1 MQLGS
6 AALKLIERTLQV
18 DLLLASLWPEIPQ
31 VALVAVGGYG
41 RSELFP
47 YSDIDLLFVS
57 ARVDLKE
64 HLAPFLRA
72 LWDAGLRVSQSVHTL
87 AECLEFNDRNVEL
100 SVSLLDR
107 RFLLG
112 DPKLFRQLRDPAKE
126 RLIPALARL
135 TRDRHAK
142 HGNTIYHLEPNIK
155 EGPGTLRD
163 LQVLRW
169 MAQLDGG
176 GSPALD
182 HELLFLIRQLL
193 HESARRD
200 QNVLNYSMQDTCAP
214 QLGFSDAPELMRAYY
229 RQAAPLY
236 RACLRCLDQ
245 AESRRS
251 QLLTTLRDRAARL
264 SNSEFSVIGGRIYL
278 RSPAFDAA
286 GALRLFAFIARH
298 GLPLAA
304 DTEDRIRQ
312 LATVT
317 ASWPELRLILSL
329 SHASL
334 AVRTMQETAFL
345 FKLFPDLL
353 LIESLVVRDFYHRY
367 TVDEHTL
374 VTVKTAAKLLDM
386 EDNFGDLS
394 RETPDY
400 ALLLLALL
408 FHDSGKGVPS
418 RDHSEESVV
427 IASRACQ
434 ALGVS
439 EKETETVLFLI
450 RSHLEMSR
458 LMLTRDLSDP
468 GTAASL
474 AHTVKT
480 LEGLKLLTLLT
491 FSDISAVNPEAMTP
505 WRGTLLW
512 RLYLV
517 TARHLTR
524 ALQTEIADEGMPARY
539 ALTHSAAEIAAHHEM
554 EAQGRLTSVERI
566 EGAYRLTVVA
576 PDQPASFARI
586 AGALAGFGMNIL
598 RAEAFINERRT
609 AVETFCFADPMRTL
623 ELNPTERDRL
633 EQIVCESILGK
644 RNVEEVLRAR
654 GRRTPANRVAARV
667 SFDNAASPNA
677 TLFEITAEDRPGL
690 LFDLT
695 GLIAQRG
702 CNIEVVLVDTEGLK
716 AIDVFYVTRDRKPLS
731 DETAGALSEAL
742 RMVAA

>member
-1 MQLGS
+1 MKPGS
-6 AALKLIERTLQV
+6 APANLIERTRRV
-18 DLLLASLWPEIPQ
+18 DALIASQWPEIPG

-47 YSDIDLLFVS
+47 YSDVDLLFVS
-57 ARVDLKE
+57 GRDDLKE
-64 HLAPFLRA
+64 LLAPFLRT
-72 LWDAGLRVSQSVHTL
+72 LWDAGLRVSQSVHTV
-87 AECLEFNDRNVEL
+87 AECLEFTDRNVEL

-112 DPKLFRQLRDPAKE
+112 DAALFRQLRDPARE

-142 HGNTIYHLEPNIK
+142 YGNTIYHLEPNIK

-176 GSPALD
+176 AAPALD
-182 HELLFLIRQLL
+182 RDLLFRIRQRL

-200 QNVLNYSMQDTCAP
+200 QNVLNYSMQDACAP

-229 RQAAPLY
+229 REAAPLF
-236 RACLRCLDQ
+236 RACLRRLDQ

-251 QLLTTLRDRAARL
+251 QLLANLRDRAARL
-264 SNSEFSVIGGRIYL
+264 SNSEISVIGGRVYL
-278 RSPAFDAA
+278 RSPSVDAA
-286 GALRLFAFIARH
+286 GAMRLFAFVARH

-312 LATVT
+312 LTTVT
-317 ASWPELRLILSL
+317 VGWPELRVVLSL
-329 SHASL
+329 RHAPM
-334 AVRTMQETAFL
+334 AVRAMQETAFL
-345 FKLFPDLL
+345 LKLFPDLH
-353 LIESLVVRDFYHRY
+353 LIESLVIRDFYHRY

-374 VTVKTAAKLLDM
+374 VAIEIAAKLRDAT
-386 EDNFGDLS
+386 DAFGDLS
-394 RETPDY
+394 RETSEY
-400 ALLLLALL
+400 ALLFLALL

-418 RDHSEESVV
+418 RDHSEESVG
-427 IASRACQ
+427 IALRACES
-434 ALGVS
+434 LRVS
-439 EKETETVLFLI
+439 AKETDTVIFLI
-450 RSHLEMSR
+450 GSHLEMSR

-474 AHTVKT
+474 AQTVKT
-480 LEGLKLLTLLT
+480 LERLKLLTLLT
-491 FSDISAVNPEAMTP
+491 FCDISAVNPEAMTP

-512 RLYLV
+512 RLYTV

-524 ALQTEIADEGMPARY
+524 ALQTEIAEEGMPARY
-539 ALTHSAAEIAAHHEM
+539 ALTHSAGEIAAHHEM

-576 PDQPASFARI
+576 PDQPALFARI

-623 ELNPTERDRL
+623 ELNPTELDRL
-633 EQIVCESILGK
+633 EQVVCDSILGK

-667 SFDNAASPNA
+667 SFDNTASSKA

-695 GLIAQRG
+695 GSIAQRG
-702 CNIEVVLVDTEGLK
+702 CNIEVLLVDTEGLK
-716 AIDVFYVTRDRKPLS
+716 AIDVFYVTNGQKPLS
-731 DETAGALSEAL
+731 DDAARALSETL
-742 RMVAA
+742 RVAAA